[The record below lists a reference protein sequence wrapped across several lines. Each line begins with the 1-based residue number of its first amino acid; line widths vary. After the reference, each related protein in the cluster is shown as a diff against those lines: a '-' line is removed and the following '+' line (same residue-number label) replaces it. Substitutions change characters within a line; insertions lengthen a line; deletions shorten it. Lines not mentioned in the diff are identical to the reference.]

1 MARDVPYKVRWIVSP
16 LDHDRAGLF
25 GTTTHSGHTPAAAA
39 LASAE
44 SVMDALS
51 AEELDAQFHVVSVWS
66 GEVGGNLLSGDD
78 LRAALRCHHRKF
90 PIEIVYRPL
99 C

>member
-1 MARDVPYKVRWIVSP
+1 MAQDRTFKVRWIVSP
-16 LDHDRAGLF
+16 SDRDRAGTI
-25 GTTTHSGHTPAAAA
+25 GTTTHPGRTPAGAA

-44 SVMDALS
+44 AIIRALS
-51 AEELDAQFHVVSVWS
+51 DGELDGQFHVLSVSTEES
-66 GEVGGNLLSGDD
+66 GPNLLSGDD
-78 LRAALRCHHRKF
+78 LRAALRCHDKMF